1 MKTPK
6 YKGINPLERLHE
18 GEPYFF
24 IRAQDRLS
32 PSAVV
37 AYSELLQGEAEKA
50 YLKNDIRLWESL
62 SDQASQVAGFAREFL
77 EWQKDHPEFVKLPD

>member
-1 MKTPK
+1 MRTPK
-6 YKGINPLERLHE
+6 YEGINPLERLHPD
-18 GEPYFF
+18 EPWFF

-50 YLKNDIRLWESL
+50 YMKDDIRLWESL
-62 SDQASQVAGFAREFL
+62 SDQATQVAGFARQFID
-77 EWQKDHPEFVKLPD
+77 WQKEHPEFVKLPD